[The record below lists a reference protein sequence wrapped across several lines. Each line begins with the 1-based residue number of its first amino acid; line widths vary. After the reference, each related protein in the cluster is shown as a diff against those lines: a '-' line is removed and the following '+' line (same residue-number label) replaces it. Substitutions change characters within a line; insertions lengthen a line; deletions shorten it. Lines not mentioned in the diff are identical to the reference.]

1 MKLTF
6 LVLSGILGLYPP
18 TQAQKTE
25 IVFEVD
31 FKGEKIGLLRAVE
44 ERDGNK
50 VIKDLKTETNTK
62 ILVIAIHVETEVQ
75 INKEDDILME
85 GKAYRHSNRGTED
98 VHARTSRIGDK
109 SYQLECNGKK
119 SNYNEDITICMI
131 DMYFKEPL
139 GITSVFSNMYAQK
152 LELKLMR
159 PGKYQLMTP
168 DNKNSYFTYENG
180 MLMTVESE
188 TPVGKIVS
196 KRL

>member
-1 MKLTF
+1 M
-6 LVLSGILGLYPP
+6 YPP

-75 INKEDDILME
+75 INKEDEILME

-152 LELKLMR
+152 LELRLMR
-159 PGKYQLMTP
+159 PGKYHLMTP
-168 DNKNSYFTYENG
+168 DHKNSYFTYENG
-180 MLMTVESE
+180 MLMTVESD